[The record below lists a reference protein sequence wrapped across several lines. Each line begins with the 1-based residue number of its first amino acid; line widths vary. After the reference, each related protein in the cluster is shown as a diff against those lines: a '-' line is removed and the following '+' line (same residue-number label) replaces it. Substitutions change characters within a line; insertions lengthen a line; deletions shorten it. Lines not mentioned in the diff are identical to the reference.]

1 MTLRTLKSSTA
12 CSTKPRA
19 REAGRTWSRKISTE
33 SCSGHQGTLEHDQR
47 EATQHHICRMWATNP
62 QRHLREEAA
71 AGKDARSKEGK
82 DYPASQRAPSPL
94 SVELMGPSAVIGW
107 PAAPRA
113 EASKQILSGSPL
125 CV

>member
-1 MTLRTLKSSTA
+1 MSREKS
-12 CSTKPRA
+12 CY
-19 REAGRTWSRKISTE
+19 
-33 SCSGHQGTLEHDQR
+33 GHLGTLEHDQR

-71 AGKDARSKEGK
+71 AGKEAHSKERK

-94 SVELMGPSAVIGW
+94 SVELMRPSAVIR

-113 EASKQILSGSPL
+113 EASKHILSGSLL